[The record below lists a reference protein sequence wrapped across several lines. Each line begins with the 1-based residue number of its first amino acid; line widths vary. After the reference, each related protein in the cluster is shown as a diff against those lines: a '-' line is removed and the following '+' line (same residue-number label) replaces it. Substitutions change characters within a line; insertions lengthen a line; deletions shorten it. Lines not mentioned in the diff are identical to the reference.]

1 MERTLGE
8 RLRRRREEL
17 GLSQTG
23 VAKGISSPS
32 YVSLIEAGKRVPER
46 EMVEALAGR
55 LRTTPE
61 WLETGLDPSEIHE
74 EQLQL
79 RYADLSLANGET
91 VEALNR
97 YELLV
102 KAGGRQR
109 FAALW
114 GTARSHEA
122 LGDLTNALRCIE
134 SLLDEQRAGRTAVPG
149 LLVLLTAQCR
159 LYREVG
165 DLDHSV
171 AVGERALEEV
181 RGLGLIETE
190 DAVRLAS
197 TLVASYWER
206 GDWTRASMLA
216 ADVMGQ
222 AEDHGSRRSR
232 GSAYWNA
239 SLAAS
244 TRGEVV
250 LALELAERAL
260 AMFAEENDERSLA
273 RLRTDFAWILLAAR
287 PPQIERAVALLE
299 RAHSGLVG
307 LGMSVDLSYCET
319 ELARCRLMLGEP
331 EAALRVVDSSLARLQ
346 GRRILEAARL
356 HLLRAGGLAMQGDP
370 SAARASCDEARDILV
385 ELPANRHSAAVWRE
399 HAEVLMTLG
408 DAKAAV
414 DSLRRLA
421 DAVGSP
427 RAPWTDDLVLRT
439 ISIAAEPY

>member
-55 LRTTPE
+55 LGTTPE
-61 WLETGLDPSEIHE
+61 WLETGLDPAQIHE

-91 VEALNR
+91 AEALNR
-97 YELLV
+97 YRMLV
-102 KAGGRQR
+102 RAGGRQR
-109 FAALW
+109 YAALW
-114 GTARSHEA
+114 GAARSHEA
-122 LGDLTNALRCIE
+122 LGDLSNALRCIE
-134 SLLDEQRAGRTAVPG
+134 TLLDDQRAGRAAVPG

-165 DLDHSV
+165 DLHHSV
-171 AVGERALEEV
+171 TVGEHALEEV
-181 RGLGLIETE
+181 RALGLLETE
-190 DAVRLAS
+190 DAIRLAS

-206 GDWTRASMLA
+206 GDWTRASLLA
-216 ADVMGQ
+216 GEVMGQ
-222 AEDHGSRRSR
+222 AEEHGSRRSR

-244 TRGEVV
+244 TRGDVV

-287 PPQIERAVALLE
+287 PPQVDRAAALLE
-299 RAHSGLVG
+299 RAHAGLVG
-307 LGMSVDLSYCET
+307 LGVSVDLAYCET
-319 ELARCRLMLGEP
+319 ELARCRLMRGEP
-331 EAALRVVDSSLARLQ
+331 EAALQVADSSLARLQ

-356 HLLRAGGLAMQGDP
+356 HLLRAGGLAMLDDP
-370 SAARASCDEARDILV
+370 PAAREACEAARDILLT
-385 ELPANRHSAAVWRE
+385 LPASRHIAAVWRE
-399 HAEVLMTLG
+399 HAEMLMSLG
-408 DAKAAV
+408 DARAAV
-414 DSLRRLA
+414 ESLRHLA

-427 RAPWTDDLVLRT
+427 QPPWTDKLASRIITL
-439 ISIAAEPY
+439 SG